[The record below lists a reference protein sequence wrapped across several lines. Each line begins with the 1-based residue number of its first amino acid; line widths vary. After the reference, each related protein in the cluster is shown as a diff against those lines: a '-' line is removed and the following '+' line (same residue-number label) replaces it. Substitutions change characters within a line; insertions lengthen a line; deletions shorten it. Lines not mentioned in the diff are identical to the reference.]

1 MGILALIPAFFTTK
15 NYLRT
20 NIADFM
26 LFSGVF
32 ICTALASFSNVV
44 ASETEL
50 LLFYK
55 INSMVINVTFLILTL
70 HAIRIRFDQPRKLM
84 ITLNLIYFS
93 VLTIILF
100 MWQLETQP
108 DVGKVLF
115 WELTYSS
122 TNHHPKGAGF
132 SLADGTIIYST
143 SHYLLGLVYWIYSSL
158 ILLYSYITTKP
169 VFSSHRIR
177 RGRQLWVL
185 TWSILLMWAILLLP
199 WAPKTDL
206 INSLLLLSLLL
217 IVFLSI
223 KYPES
228 LLISQTQ
235 VIRALALYEKVN
247 ARIVPEIGMDSLV
260 EYLQNLPDSVVYS
273 NPTES

>member
-1 MGILALIPAFFTTK
+1 
-15 NYLRT
+15 
-20 NIADFM
+20 
-26 LFSGVF
+26 
-32 ICTALASFSNVV
+32 
-44 ASETEL
+44 
-50 LLFYK
+50 
-55 INSMVINVTFLILTL
+55 
-70 HAIRIRFDQPRKLM
+70 
-84 ITLNLIYFS
+84 
-93 VLTIILF
+93 
-100 MWQLETQP
+100 
-108 DVGKVLF
+108 
-115 WELTYSS
+115 
-122 TNHHPKGAGF
+122 
-132 SLADGTIIYST
+132 
-143 SHYLLGLVYWIYSSL
+143 
-158 ILLYSYITTKP
+158 
-169 VFSSHRIR
+169 
-177 RGRQLWVL
+177 
-185 TWSILLMWAILLLP
+185 MWAILLLP